1 MLRHLHLLCTLLSF
15 APSLHGHFPS
25 PFCLHGKRTGRHRRR
40 LLLWH
45 LDSYRSEQTPSSGT
59 PALRRRQ
66 PFTFW
71 LPALW
76 FVMASANDSALKTL
90 LFSASPWGKLWAC
103 CQHMAFLPLGGR
115 EGVVFRSRVLAV
127 SFLVL
132 PLSQS
137 NFVSLRLLWSPCES
151 SALAEIVL
159 LPQSSSIH
167 WHKRGSGSSR
177 TLPDGLWESS
187 TPQGYSRAQPV
198 HLMGNTTAWAHAAAL
213 GLVGTNP
220 QPLVLLFVNSLCC
233 GTWRRP
239 RAPSGPSVGG
249 SFRSVALCGCSEVTR
264 TQVCFQLCCTGCQHT
279 LQPCQWFPVRGCAAW
294 FNC

>member
-1 MLRHLHLLCTLLSF
+1 
-15 APSLHGHFPS
+15 
-25 PFCLHGKRTGRHRRR
+25 
-40 LLLWH
+40 
-45 LDSYRSEQTPSSGT
+45 
-59 PALRRRQ
+59 
-66 PFTFW
+66 
-71 LPALW
+71 
-76 FVMASANDSALKTL
+76 
-90 LFSASPWGKLWAC
+90 
-103 CQHMAFLPLGGR
+103 MAFFPLGGR

-159 LPQSSSIH
+159 LPHSSSIH

-177 TLPDGLWESS
+177 MLPDGLWESS
-187 TPQGYSRAQPV
+187 TPQGYSR
-198 HLMGNTTAWAHAAAL
+198 AHAAAL

-279 LQPCQWFPVRGCAAW
+279 LQPCQ
-294 FNC
+294 